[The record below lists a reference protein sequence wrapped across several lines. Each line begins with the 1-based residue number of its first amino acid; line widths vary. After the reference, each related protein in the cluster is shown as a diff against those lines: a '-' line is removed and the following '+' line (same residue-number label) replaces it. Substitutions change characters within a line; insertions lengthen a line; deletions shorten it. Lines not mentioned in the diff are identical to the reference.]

1 MRVSANK
8 RLLLVHAHPDDETI
22 NNGVTMAKYAE
33 SGAHVTLVTCTRGE
47 EGEVLVPELL
57 NLASNKDD
65 KLGEHREIELSVA
78 DDKTNRLPRDERRAQ
93 LLVAALE
100 VFTVAGY
107 HSAAMDEIADR
118 ANVSKPVLYQHF
130 PSKLDLYLAVLD
142 LHIDSLV
149 FAIQKA
155 IASNRENSARVA
167 ATVEAYFGF
176 IDSEGEAF
184 RLLFESDM
192 NVEPQVRERLNRMT
206 YDCAAA
212 VSAVIS
218 IDTGLGKEE
227 SMMLAVGIIGTV
239 QTTARHW
246 LDRDGKID
254 RQRAT
259 ELVMNLIW
267 RGISGF
273 PKSQS

>member
-1 MRVSANK
+1 MSEDKSA
-8 RLLLVHAHPDDETI
+8 
-22 NNGVTMAKYAE
+22 
-33 SGAHVTLVTCTRGE
+33 
-47 EGEVLVPELL
+47 
-57 NLASNKDD
+57 
-65 KLGEHREIELSVA
+65 
-78 DDKTNRLPRDERRAQ
+78 RLPRDERRAQ

-100 VFTVAGY
+100 VFTAAGY

-155 IASNRENSARVA
+155 IASNRENSSRVA

-176 IDSEGEAF
+176 IDNEGEAF

-192 NVEPQVRERLNRMT
+192 NLEPQVRERLNRMT

-273 PKSQS
+273 PKSQ

>member
-1 MRVSANK
+1 M
-8 RLLLVHAHPDDETI
+8 T
-22 NNGVTMAKYAE
+22 
-33 SGAHVTLVTCTRGE
+33 
-47 EGEVLVPELL
+47 
-57 NLASNKDD
+57 DD
-65 KLGEHREIELSVA
+65 KSA
-78 DDKTNRLPRDERRAQ
+78 RLPRDERRAQ

-130 PSKLDLYLAVLD
+130 PSKLELYLAVLD
-142 LHIDSLV
+142 MHIDSLV

-155 IASNRENSARVA
+155 IASNRENSSRVA

-192 NVEPQVRERLNRMT
+192 SLEPQVRERLNRMT

-239 QTTARHW
+239 QTAARHW

-254 RQRAT
+254 RKRAT

>member
-1 MRVSANK
+1 M
-8 RLLLVHAHPDDETI
+8 T
-22 NNGVTMAKYAE
+22 
-33 SGAHVTLVTCTRGE
+33 
-47 EGEVLVPELL
+47 
-57 NLASNKDD
+57 DD
-65 KLGEHREIELSVA
+65 KSA
-78 DDKTNRLPRDERRAQ
+78 RLPRDERRAQ
-93 LLVAALE
+93 LLIAALE

-142 LHIDSLV
+142 MHIDSLV

-155 IASNRENSARVA
+155 IASNRENSSRVA

-192 NVEPQVRERLNRMT
+192 SLEPQVRERLNRMT

-212 VSAVIS
+212 ISAVIS

-239 QTTARHW
+239 QTSARHW

-254 RQRAT
+254 RKRAT

>member
-1 MRVSANK
+1 M
-8 RLLLVHAHPDDETI
+8 T
-22 NNGVTMAKYAE
+22 
-33 SGAHVTLVTCTRGE
+33 
-47 EGEVLVPELL
+47 
-57 NLASNKDD
+57 DD
-65 KLGEHREIELSVA
+65 KSA
-78 DDKTNRLPRDERRAQ
+78 RLPRDERRAQ
-93 LLVAALE
+93 LLIAALE
-100 VFTVAGY
+100 VFTAAGY

-142 LHIDSLV
+142 MHIDSLV

-155 IASNRENSARVA
+155 IASNRENSSRVA

-192 NVEPQVRERLNRMT
+192 NLEPQVRERLNRMT

-212 VSAVIS
+212 ISAVIS

>member
-1 MRVSANK
+1 M
-8 RLLLVHAHPDDETI
+8 T
-22 NNGVTMAKYAE
+22 
-33 SGAHVTLVTCTRGE
+33 
-47 EGEVLVPELL
+47 
-57 NLASNKDD
+57 DD
-65 KLGEHREIELSVA
+65 KSA
-78 DDKTNRLPRDERRAQ
+78 RLPRDERRAQ

-142 LHIDSLV
+142 MHIDSLV

-155 IASNRENSARVA
+155 IASNRENSSRVA

-192 NVEPQVRERLNRMT
+192 SLEPQVRERLNRMT

-239 QTTARHW
+239 QTAARHW
-246 LDRDGKID
+246 LDRDGKIY
-254 RQRAT
+254 RKRAT

>member
-1 MRVSANK
+1 
-8 RLLLVHAHPDDETI
+8 
-22 NNGVTMAKYAE
+22 MADGK
-33 SGAHVTLVTCTRGE
+33 S
-47 EGEVLVPELL
+47 
-57 NLASNKDD
+57 
-65 KLGEHREIELSVA
+65 
-78 DDKTNRLPRDERRAQ
+78 NRLPRDERRAQ
-93 LLVAALE
+93 LLIAALE

-107 HSAAMDEIADR
+107 HSAAMDEIADK
-118 ANVSKPVLYQHF
+118 AQVSKPVLYQHF

-155 IASNRENSARVA
+155 IASNRENSSRVA
-167 ATVEAYFGF
+167 ATVDAYFGF

-192 NVEPQVRERLNRMT
+192 NLEPQVRERLNRMT

-254 RQRAT
+254 RTRAT

-273 PKSQS
+273 PKSKS

>member
-1 MRVSANK
+1 MV
-8 RLLLVHAHPDDETI
+8 
-22 NNGVTMAKYAE
+22 
-33 SGAHVTLVTCTRGE
+33 
-47 EGEVLVPELL
+47 
-57 NLASNKDD
+57 DD
-65 KLGEHREIELSVA
+65 KS
-78 DDKTNRLPRDERRAQ
+78 TRLPRDERRAQ

-100 VFTVAGY
+100 VFTAAGY

-130 PSKLDLYLAVLD
+130 PSKLELYLAVLD

-155 IASNRENSARVA
+155 IASNRENSSRVA

-192 NVEPQVRERLNRMT
+192 NLEPQVRERLNRMT

-254 RQRAT
+254 RKRAT

>member
-1 MRVSANK
+1 
-8 RLLLVHAHPDDETI
+8 
-22 NNGVTMAKYAE
+22 
-33 SGAHVTLVTCTRGE
+33 
-47 EGEVLVPELL
+47 
-57 NLASNKDD
+57 
-65 KLGEHREIELSVA
+65 
-78 DDKTNRLPRDERRAQ
+78 
-93 LLVAALE
+93 
-100 VFTVAGY
+100 
-107 HSAAMDEIADR
+107 
-118 ANVSKPVLYQHF
+118 VSKPVLYQHF

-155 IASNRENSARVA
+155 IASNQENSSRVA
-167 ATVEAYFGF
+167 ATVDAYFGF

-192 NVEPQVRERLNRMT
+192 NLEPQVRERLNRMT

-212 VSAVIS
+212 VSAIIS

-259 ELVMNLIW
+259 ELVMNLTW

-273 PKSQS
+273 PKSKS

>member
-1 MRVSANK
+1 MSEDK
-8 RLLLVHAHPDDETI
+8 
-22 NNGVTMAKYAE
+22 
-33 SGAHVTLVTCTRGE
+33 
-47 EGEVLVPELL
+47 
-57 NLASNKDD
+57 AS
-65 KLGEHREIELSVA
+65 
-78 DDKTNRLPRDERRAQ
+78 RLPRDERRAQ
-93 LLVAALE
+93 LLSAALE
-100 VFTVAGY
+100 VFTAAGY

-118 ANVSKPVLYQHF
+118 AKVSKPVLYQHF
-130 PSKLDLYLAVLD
+130 PSKLELYLAVLD

-155 IASNRENSARVA
+155 IAQHRNNSDRVK

-192 NVEPQVRERLNRMT
+192 SLEPQVRERLNRMT

-218 IDTGLGKEE
+218 IDTGLAKEE
-227 SMMLAVGIIGTV
+227 STMLAVSLIGIV

-254 RQRAT
+254 RTRAT

-273 PKSQS
+273 PKSSQ

>member
-1 MRVSANK
+1 M
-8 RLLLVHAHPDDETI
+8 DEK
-22 NNGVTMAKYAE
+22 AA
-33 SGAHVTLVTCTRGE
+33 
-47 EGEVLVPELL
+47 
-57 NLASNKDD
+57 
-65 KLGEHREIELSVA
+65 
-78 DDKTNRLPRDERRAQ
+78 RLPRDERRAQ

-100 VFTVAGY
+100 VFTAAGY

-118 ANVSKPVLYQHF
+118 AKVSKPVLYQHF
-130 PSKLDLYLAVLD
+130 PSKLELYLAVLD

-155 IASNRENSARVA
+155 IASTRENSSRVS

-176 IDSEGEAF
+176 INSEGEAF

-192 NVEPQVRERLNRMT
+192 NLEPQVRERLNRMT

-227 SMMLAVGIIGTV
+227 SMMLAVGISGTV

>member
-1 MRVSANK
+1 MV
-8 RLLLVHAHPDDETI
+8 
-22 NNGVTMAKYAE
+22 
-33 SGAHVTLVTCTRGE
+33 
-47 EGEVLVPELL
+47 
-57 NLASNKDD
+57 DD
-65 KLGEHREIELSVA
+65 KSS
-78 DDKTNRLPRDERRAQ
+78 RLPRDERRAQ
-93 LLVAALE
+93 LLGAALE
-100 VFTVAGY
+100 VFTAAGY

-155 IASNRENSARVA
+155 IASNRENSSRVA

-192 NVEPQVRERLNRMT
+192 NLEPQVRERLNRMT

-246 LDRDGKID
+246 LDRDGKIN

-273 PKSQS
+273 PKSKS

>member
-1 MRVSANK
+1 M
-8 RLLLVHAHPDDETI
+8 T
-22 NNGVTMAKYAE
+22 
-33 SGAHVTLVTCTRGE
+33 
-47 EGEVLVPELL
+47 
-57 NLASNKDD
+57 DD
-65 KLGEHREIELSVA
+65 KSA
-78 DDKTNRLPRDERRAQ
+78 RLPRDERRAQ
-93 LLVAALE
+93 VLIAALE

-142 LHIDSLV
+142 MHIDSLV

-155 IASNRENSARVA
+155 IASNRENSSRVA

-192 NVEPQVRERLNRMT
+192 SLEPQVRERLNRMT

-239 QTTARHW
+239 QTAARHW

-254 RQRAT
+254 RKRAT

>member
-1 MRVSANK
+1 MS
-8 RLLLVHAHPDDETI
+8 
-22 NNGVTMAKYAE
+22 
-33 SGAHVTLVTCTRGE
+33 
-47 EGEVLVPELL
+47 
-57 NLASNKDD
+57 DD
-65 KLGEHREIELSVA
+65 KS
-78 DDKTNRLPRDERRAQ
+78 NRLPRDERRAQ
-93 LLVAALE
+93 LLTAALE
-100 VFTVAGY
+100 VFTAAGY

-130 PSKLDLYLAVLD
+130 PSKLELYLAVLD

-155 IASNRENSARVA
+155 IAEHRSNADRVK

-192 NVEPQVRERLNRMT
+192 NLEPQVRERLNRMT

-218 IDTGLGKEE
+218 IDTGLAKEE
-227 SMMLAVGIIGTV
+227 SMMLAVGLIGTV

-254 RQRAT
+254 RARAT

-273 PKSQS
+273 PKSNS

>member
-1 MRVSANK
+1 MV
-8 RLLLVHAHPDDETI
+8 
-22 NNGVTMAKYAE
+22 
-33 SGAHVTLVTCTRGE
+33 
-47 EGEVLVPELL
+47 
-57 NLASNKDD
+57 DD
-65 KLGEHREIELSVA
+65 KSA
-78 DDKTNRLPRDERRAQ
+78 RLPRDERRAQ

-100 VFTVAGY
+100 VFTAAGY

-155 IASNRENSARVA
+155 IASNRENSSRVA
-167 ATVEAYFGF
+167 ATVEAYSGF

-192 NVEPQVRERLNRMT
+192 NLEPQVRERLNRMT

>member
-1 MRVSANK
+1 M
-8 RLLLVHAHPDDETI
+8 T
-22 NNGVTMAKYAE
+22 
-33 SGAHVTLVTCTRGE
+33 
-47 EGEVLVPELL
+47 
-57 NLASNKDD
+57 DD
-65 KLGEHREIELSVA
+65 KSA
-78 DDKTNRLPRDERRAQ
+78 RLPRDERRAQ
-93 LLVAALE
+93 LLTAALE

-130 PSKLDLYLAVLD
+130 PSKLELYLAVLD
-142 LHIDSLV
+142 MHIDSLV

-155 IASNRENSARVA
+155 IASNRENSSRVA
-167 ATVEAYFGF
+167 ATVDAYFGF

-192 NVEPQVRERLNRMT
+192 SLEPQVRERLNRMT

-239 QTTARHW
+239 QTSARHW

>member
-1 MRVSANK
+1 MV
-8 RLLLVHAHPDDETI
+8 
-22 NNGVTMAKYAE
+22 
-33 SGAHVTLVTCTRGE
+33 E
-47 EGEVLVPELL
+47 EK
-57 NLASNKDD
+57 S
-65 KLGEHREIELSVA
+65 
-78 DDKTNRLPRDERRAQ
+78 NRLPRDERRAQ
-93 LLVAALE
+93 LLIAALE
-100 VFTVAGY
+100 VFTAAGY
-107 HSAAMDEIADR
+107 HSAAMDEIADK
-118 ANVSKPVLYQHF
+118 AQVSKPVLYQHF

-155 IASNRENSARVA
+155 IASNRENSSRVA

-192 NVEPQVRERLNRMT
+192 NLEPQVRERLNRMT

-254 RQRAT
+254 RKRAT
-259 ELVMNLIW
+259 ELLMNLIW

-273 PKSQS
+273 PKSKP

>member
-1 MRVSANK
+1 MV
-8 RLLLVHAHPDDETI
+8 
-22 NNGVTMAKYAE
+22 
-33 SGAHVTLVTCTRGE
+33 
-47 EGEVLVPELL
+47 
-57 NLASNKDD
+57 DD
-65 KLGEHREIELSVA
+65 KSA
-78 DDKTNRLPRDERRAQ
+78 RLPRDERRAQ

-100 VFTVAGY
+100 VFTAAGY

-130 PSKLDLYLAVLD
+130 PSKLELYLAVLD

-149 FAIQKA
+149 FAIQRA
-155 IASNRENSARVA
+155 IASNRENSSRVA

-192 NVEPQVRERLNRMT
+192 NLEPQVRERLNRMT

-254 RQRAT
+254 RKRAT

>member
-1 MRVSANK
+1 MSNV
-8 RLLLVHAHPDDETI
+8 DT
-22 NNGVTMAKYAE
+22 
-33 SGAHVTLVTCTRGE
+33 
-47 EGEVLVPELL
+47 
-57 NLASNKDD
+57 SNK
-65 KLGEHREIELSVA
+65 A
-78 DDKTNRLPRDERRAQ
+78 RLPRDERRA
-93 LLVAALE
+93 LLLSAALE
-100 VFTVAGY
+100 VFTAAGY

-130 PSKLDLYLAVLD
+130 PSKLELYLAVLD

-155 IASNRENSARVA
+155 IASNRENSSRVA

-192 NVEPQVRERLNRMT
+192 NLEPQVRERLNRMT

-254 RQRAT
+254 RRRAT